1 MRTVSRTSKSNGAPA
16 TRYSS
21 AVSVNNDGN
30 LPVPTSV
37 SREQLEKVIHRA
49 AELQFSQ
56 GEAHESLDADE
67 VLRIA
72 EEVGL
77 EGRHVRQA
85 LAEMRA
91 DAMLPEQTGE
101 RSVATRLWG
110 EATVVGSRVVPG
122 APHEVLSML
131 GEHLAEQESLRSVRD
146 RPGQQV
152 WEPASDLMSNLQ
164 RGFDLGG
171 RGYELAK
178 ARSISVMAQPLEE
191 GRTLLTVT
199 ADIKN
204 QRAGHAAGWYG
215 VLGTF
220 GLGSAL
226 GAILGEGASA
236 LIVLPA
242 VTGGIAAVGTLGTVK
257 TLARRRNRL
266 ELAVQ
271 GLLDR
276 IETGSTMASDKPT
289 LRQRITD
296 LLD

>member
-1 MRTVSRTSKSNGAPA
+1 ME
-16 TRYSS
+16 
-21 AVSVNNDGN
+21 NDGN

-56 GEAHESLDADE
+56 GEAHESLDAVE

-91 DAMLPEQTGE
+91 DAMLPAQTGE
-101 RSVATRLWG
+101 RSIATRLWG
-110 EATVVGSRVVPG
+110 EATVVESRVVPG
-122 APHEVLSML
+122 APHEVISML
-131 GEHLAEQESLRSVRD
+131 GEYLAEQESLRCVRD

-164 RGFDLGG
+164 RGLDFGG

-178 ARSISVMAQPLEE
+178 ARSIGVMAQPLEN

-204 QRAGHAAGWYG
+204 QRVGHAAGWYG

-242 VTGGIAAVGTLGTVK
+242 VIGGIAAVGTFGTVK
-257 TLARRRNRL
+257 TLARRRKRL

-276 IETGSTMASDKPT
+276 IETGSSMASDKPT
-289 LRQRITD
+289 LRKRITD